1 MREFVLYYLSKQGVE
16 MCSFLKRT
24 DIYLKKVKS
33 KEILANIKIGV
44 KNYIGTQRGDTCNG
58 SMRFKSSTPSK

>member
-1 MREFVLYYLSKQGVE
+1 

-33 KEILANIKIGV
+33 KEVLANIKIGV
-44 KNYIGTQRGDTCNG
+44 KNG
-58 SMRFKSSTPSK
+58 SMRFKSSTPSKL

>member
-1 MREFVLYYLSKQGVE
+1 

-33 KEILANIKIGV
+33 KEVLANIKIGV
-44 KNYIGTQRGDTCNG
+44 KNWFYEVQILNT
-58 SMRFKSSTPSK
+58 F

>member
-44 KNYIGTQRGDTCNG
+44 KNG
-58 SMRFKSSTPSK
+58 SMRFKSSTPSKL

>member
-1 MREFVLYYLSKQGVE
+1 

-33 KEILANIKIGV
+33 KEVLANIKIGV
-44 KNYIGTQRGDTCNG
+44 KNG
-58 SMRFKSSTPSK
+58 SMRFKTLTPSKL